1 MTPDPQV
8 SGSRLARLGRRVEN
22 GALVLLLTVMLV
34 LAVGQIV
41 LRTVTG
47 SGPGWV
53 DEALRLLVLWV
64 GMFGALA
71 ASRDDRQ
78 LRIDLLSRYLSPGPR
93 RMVELLVHA
102 ITSLV
107 CAVIA
112 WQSWRFVAAEAEFGA
127 TLFSGLPAWP
137 FQMILPVG
145 FALLAWR
152 HGMLAAA
159 RLKGSPA

>member
-1 MTPDPQV
+1 MIPDPK
-8 SGSRLARLGRRVEN
+8 GPDPRPHRIGRRLEN
-22 GALVLLLTVMLV
+22 AALVLLLAAMLA
-34 LAVGQIV
+34 LAVGQILIRV
-41 LRTVTG
+41 VTG

-64 GMFGALA
+64 GIFGALA

-93 RMVELLVHA
+93 RVAELIVHV
-102 ITSLV
+102 ITSVV

-112 WQSWRFVAAEAEFGA
+112 WQAWRFVAAEAEFGA
-127 TLFSGLPAWP
+127 TLFNGLPAWP
-137 FQMILPVG
+137 FQSILPVG

-152 HGMLAAA
+152 HAVLAAA
-159 RLKGSPA
+159 RLRVLPA

>member
-1 MTPDPQV
+1 MTRDPE
-8 SGSRLARLGRRVEN
+8 GSESWPARLGRRVEN
-22 GALVLLLTVMLV
+22 TALVLLLTAMLA
-34 LAVGQIV
+34 LAVGQIL
-41 LRTVTG
+41 LRVATG

-78 LRIDLLSRYLSPGPR
+78 LRIDLLSRYLPPGPR
-93 RMVELLVHA
+93 RMVELFVHA
-102 ITSLV
+102 VTSV
-107 CAVIA
+107 ICAVIA
-112 WQSWRFVAAEAEFGA
+112 WQAWRFVAAEAEFGA

-137 FQMILPVG
+137 FQSILPVG

-152 HGMLAAA
+152 HAVLAAG
-159 RLKGSPA
+159 RLRSVPA